1 MGKPSPSLRDV
12 AQTAGVSLGTA
23 SRAINNKSNVLP
35 ATRALVL
42 KAAADL
48 GYKLQIRIPTS
59 IASKMNTIGVVVK
72 RDPGE
77 FPRIDPFN
85 YTVLCGIEDECER
98 LGINMMYASLPV
110 NEFSH
115 AISWSP
121 LLEND
126 EIDGLVIVGI
136 IFDDP
141 EVIKRIPANTPV
153 VLVDAYSLAL
163 DCDTVV
169 TDNFRGAYDAVQF
182 LIEHGHTHIGLIGS
196 SVIQR
201 EHPGI
206 SERRRGYLRALGDYG
221 LATTYVEESSLHG
234 ETAYGATRAL
244 LNRAPEIT
252 AIFGCNDDVAYH
264 IIEAVK
270 DSNLRVPDDIS
281 VIGFDDIAVPL
292 SSSPLLTTIRVDKE
306 FMGSLA
312 VRQLYDRAVHR
323 DRPSTTTVIKTTLVT
338 RDTVQRLVNR
348 QQLHA

>member
-12 AQTAGVSLGTA
+12 AQAAGVSLGTA

-48 GYKLQIRIPTS
+48 GYKLQIRISTS
-59 IASKMNTIGVVVK
+59 VASKMNTIGVVVK

-85 YTVLCGIEDECER
+85 YTILCGIEDECER
-98 LGINMMYASLPV
+98 LGLNMMYASLPV

-115 AISWSP
+115 ATTWSS

-136 IFDDP
+136 IFDDTD
-141 EVIKRIPANTPV
+141 VIKRIPAHIPV
-153 VLVDAYSLAL
+153 VLVDSYSLAL
-163 DCDTVV
+163 DCDTVI

-182 LIEHGHTHIGLIGS
+182 LIEQGHTDIGLIGS
-196 SVIQR
+196 SLTQR

-206 SERRRGYLRALGDYG
+206 AERRQGYLKALADHGN
-221 LATTYVEESSLHG
+221 LNAYVEDSLLHG
-234 ETAYGATRAL
+234 ETAYEATRAL
-244 LNRAPEIT
+244 LNRVPEIT

-264 IIEAVK
+264 IIQAVK
-270 DSNLRVPDDIS
+270 DANLRVPDDIS
-281 VIGFDDIAVPL
+281 VIGFDDIALPL
-292 SSSPLLTTIRVDKE
+292 PSSPLLTTIRVDKE

-312 VRQLYDRAVHR
+312 VRQLYDRAAHR
-323 DRPSTTTVIKTTLVT
+323 DRPSTTTVIKTTLVI
-338 RDTVQRLVNR
+338 RDTVQRLANR